1 MVPEV
6 PPQRDDDAFAG
17 RAPERAAPSP
27 RGAQPGDA
35 PASPASGPTSE
46 TGRHREEGKEGSR
59 ETLGPDGFP
68 ETETLA
74 AQQLT
79 SPSSVSVGEDA
90 DISFDPSQF
99 DGQGES
105 SNTSCPKPITGS
117 EDGLYVGFRV
127 TFPKFEKLSE
137 RLDTAQ
143 AGATKDRPGDDE
155 IQFGLLRYVVS
166 SRGAPQ
172 GGKGSVYMRWKLA
185 AGNGLVVLVMNRGE
199 AHRTMP
205 NVTVRASSLLLM
217 RFGFERVW
225 DLMQYCVEAMG
236 GDIIGNKLSR
246 VDPCVDLPGT
256 EISEFAECFKN
267 NWVVSRSRKR
277 RKLGKP
283 EFVEEYLNGTDYE
296 TFYVGRTPLLCRVYD
311 KLAESRWDI
320 LKRAVLEASRWN
332 GVPECATRVEF
343 QLGRPTLTR
352 FGIDSVEDWIAKRS
366 DIIEELTGNWLRL
379 TAGPVDRKHAK
390 RTPMHP
396 VWEKTREAFVAWCGE
411 ATGQNL
417 FPLPTLAINSS
428 RQFATVIGIL
438 CGMFARIGKD
448 IDGNERFFREVECA
462 LRDGAGDRNLAEE
475 IRRKALEL
483 GVVGIHDD
491 F

>member
-1 MVPEV
+1 M
-6 PPQRDDDAFAG
+6 
-17 RAPERAAPSP
+17 
-27 RGAQPGDA
+27 
-35 PASPASGPTSE
+35 
-46 TGRHREEGKEGSR
+46 
-59 ETLGPDGFP
+59 GPDGFP

-74 AQQLT
+74 AQQLA
-79 SPSSVSVGEDA
+79 SLSSVAVGDDA

-105 SNTSCPKPITGS
+105 SNTPCNTPCPKPITGS
-117 EDGLYVGFRV
+117 EDGLVVGFRV
-127 TFPKFEKLSE
+127 TFPNFEKLSAK
-137 RLDTAQ
+137 LNAAQ
-143 AGATKDRPGDDE
+143 AGATKDKKGDDE
-155 IQFGLLRYVVS
+155 VQFGLLRYIVS

-172 GGKGSVYMRWKLA
+172 GGIGSVYMRWRLA

-217 RFGFERVW
+217 RFGFDRVW
-225 DLMQYCVEAMG
+225 NLMQYCVEALG
-236 GDIIGNKLSR
+236 GEIIGNKLSR

-256 EISEFAECFKN
+256 DISEFAECFKN
-267 NWVVSRSRKR
+267 HWVVSRSRKR

-283 EFVEEYLNGTDYE
+283 EFVEEYLDGTDYE
-296 TFYVGRTPLLCRVYD
+296 TFYVGRTPLLCRIYD
-311 KLAESRWDI
+311 KLTESRQDI

-332 GVPECATRVEF
+332 GVPECAARVEF
-343 QLGRPTLTR
+343 QLSRPTLTR

-366 DIIEELTGNWLRL
+366 DVIEELTGNWLRL

-396 VWEKTREAFVAWCGE
+396 VWEKTREAFFAWCGQ
-411 ATGQNL
+411 ATGQEL
-417 FPLPTLAINSS
+417 SPLPTLAVNSS
-428 RQFATVIGIL
+428 RQVATVIGIFS
-438 CGMFARIGKD
+438 GMFARIGKD
-448 IDGNERFFREVECA
+448 IHDNEKFFREVECA
-462 LRDGAGDRNLAEE
+462 LRDGTGDRNLADEV
-475 IRRKALEL
+475 RRKALEL